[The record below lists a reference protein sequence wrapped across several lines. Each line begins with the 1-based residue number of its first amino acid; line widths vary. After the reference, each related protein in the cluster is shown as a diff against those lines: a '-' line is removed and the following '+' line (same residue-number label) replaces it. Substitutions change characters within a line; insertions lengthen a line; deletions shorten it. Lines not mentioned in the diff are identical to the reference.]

1 MSTRFPRRRR
11 LVPAVLTVLMLTV
24 AACGADASDG
34 GSKGAIRVG
43 ASLPLTGTL
52 SQPGKAAKE
61 GYEVWR
67 KMVNDDGGLLG
78 RKVELVIKDDASNQN
93 TIVADYNALISKDK
107 VDLLVGSYSSLLNLP
122 ASAVAER
129 NKKLFVE
136 PAGGS
141 PEMFERGFEYLFFT
155 QQATADKSGLTF
167 AKWMAG
173 LPEAERPKTAA
184 YPTVDDPFAAPAVK
198 TMKDVLEKAGVKT
211 VYETS
216 YPSDTKNF
224 DTIVAGVKAARPE
237 LVVNGSGFEDGV
249 GVVRSLLK
257 AGFTPDWLYQIVAP
271 SLGKQYADA
280 VGAENT
286 EGVMFSISHAPQAK
300 TPGNEEFVAAYR
312 KMFGGLPPEDAA
324 DAFASGQ
331 VLQAAVEGVGGVEDQ
346 TALADWLRANSVQT
360 VLGELSW
367 NKDGSPRGEYLIGQW
382 QNGRIEYVLPNGI
395 ATTDRIVKGWKPGTK
410 NSGTGN

>member
-1 MSTRFPRRRR
+1 MSRKSVNRRR
-11 LVPAVLTVLMLTV
+11 VGPIITGVLILTV
-24 AACGADASDG
+24 AGCGGNASDSRADG
-34 GSKGAIRVG
+34 PIRVG
-43 ASLPLTGTL
+43 SSLPLTGTL

-61 GYEVWR
+61 GYEVWQ
-67 KMVNDDGGLLG
+67 KMVNDAGGLLG

-93 TIVADYNALISKDK
+93 TIVSDYNALISKDK
-107 VDLLVGSYSSLLNLP
+107 VDLLIGSYSSLLNLP

-141 PEMFERGFEYLFFT
+141 PEMFNRGFEYLFFT
-155 QQATADKSGLTF
+155 QQATADKSGLTL
-167 AKWMAG
+167 AKWMAA

-198 TMKDVLEKAGVKT
+198 TMKEVLEKAGVKT

-216 YPSDTKNF
+216 YPADTKNF
-224 DTIVAGVKAARPE
+224 DTIIARVKAAKPE
-237 LVVNGSGFEDGV
+237 VVINGSGFEDGV
-249 GVVRSLLK
+249 GIVRSLLK
-257 AGFTPDWLYQIVAP
+257 ADFTPGWLYQIVAP
-271 SLGKQYADA
+271 SLGEQYAQA

-300 TPGNEEFVAAYR
+300 TPGNAEFVAAYR
-312 KMFGGLPPEDAA
+312 SMFGGLPPEDAA

-331 VLQAAVEGVGGVEDQ
+331 VLQAAVEGVGGVDDQ
-346 TALADWLRANSVQT
+346 EALADWLRSNSVQT
-360 VLGELSW
+360 VLGDLSW

-382 QNGRIEYVLPNGI
+382 QNGKIEYILPNEI
-395 ATTDRIVKGWKPGTK
+395 ATSGHIVKGWKPGSK
-410 NSGTGN
+410 G

>member
-1 MSTRFPRRRR
+1 MSTKSFGRRGA
-11 LVPAVLTVLMLTV
+11 VPVIAGVLILTA
-24 AACGADASDG
+24 AACGGSASDSG
-34 GSKGAIRVG
+34 PDDPIRVG
-43 ASLPLTGTL
+43 SSLPLTGTL

-61 GYEVWR
+61 GYEVWQ
-67 KMVNDDGGLLG
+67 KMVNDAGGLLG
-78 RKVELVIKDDASNQN
+78 RKIELVIKDDASNQN
-93 TIVADYNALISKDK
+93 TIVSDYNALISKDK
-107 VDLLVGSYSSLLNLP
+107 VDLLIGSYSSLLNLP

-141 PEMFERGFEYLFFT
+141 PEMFNRGFKYLFFT

-167 AKWMAG
+167 ARWIAA

-198 TMKDVLEKAGVKT
+198 TMKEILEQAGVKT

-216 YPSDTKNF
+216 YPSDNKNF
-224 DTIVAGVKAARPE
+224 DTIIARVKAAQPE

-271 SLGKQYADA
+271 SLGEQYAKA
-280 VGAENT
+280 IGPENT

-300 TPGNEEFVAAYR
+300 TPGNKEFVAAYQ
-312 KMFGGLPPEDAA
+312 KMFGQLPPEDAA
-324 DAFASGQ
+324 DAYAAGQ
-331 VLQAAVEGVGGVEDQ
+331 VLQAAVEGVGGVDDQ
-346 TALADWLRANSVQT
+346 DALADWLRENNVQT
-360 VLGELSW
+360 VLGDLRW

-382 QNGRIEYVLPNGI
+382 QNGRIEYVLPSKI
-395 ATTDRIVKGWKPGTK
+395 ATTDHVVKGWKPGGG
-410 NSGTGN
+410 S